1 MSRLPDPLLWKE
13 RRVLVTGHTGFKGA
27 WLAGWLVQMGAQVC
41 GLALEP
47 EESPNLFDGCRLSER
62 FESHFGD
69 IRHPEVVS
77 RVCTEFQPE
86 FIFHLAAQSLVR
98 ASYEKPLE
106 TYATNVMGTAHVL
119 EAARQLECLRAVVV
133 VTTDK
138 CYENKEWLWGYR
150 ENDRLGGHDPYS
162 NSKACAELVTDAY
175 RRSFL
180 AEQGKLI
187 ASARAGN
194 VIGGGDYAKDRLVPD
209 AIRAFRQGRP
219 LEIRSPGATRPWQ
232 HVLDPL
238 CGYLLLG
245 EQLLKGDRSFAEAF
259 NFGPAGE
266 HTVGQVAQELVR
278 GWGAGASFEA
288 PPGEHPHEAS
298 RLHLDSS
305 KARHHLQWSPRFDF
319 HQSLEATISF
329 YRHWTEGADP
339 WQLMMADISRYT
351 EKAVAPL

>member
-1 MSRLPDPLLWKE
+1 MSRLPDSQLWKD

-27 WLAGWLVQMGAQVC
+27 WLSCWLSCMGARVF

-47 EESPNLFDGCRLSER
+47 EESPNLFQSSRLAER
-62 FESHFGD
+62 IESRLGD
-69 IRHPEVVS
+69 IRDPGLVQK
-77 RVCTEFQPE
+77 VCTEFQPE
-86 FIFHLAAQSLVR
+86 AIFHLAAQSLVR
-98 ASYEKPLE
+98 ESYARPLE
-106 TYATNVMGTAHVL
+106 TYAVNVMGTAHVL
-119 EAARQLECLRAVVV
+119 EAARQLESLRGVVV

-180 AEQGKLI
+180 AQQGKLI

-209 AIRAFRQGRP
+209 AIRAFRDGRP

-245 EQLLKGDRSFAEAF
+245 EHLLKGEGSFAQAF
-259 NFGPAGE
+259 NFGPSGE
-266 HTVGQVAQELVR
+266 HTVGRVAEELVR
-278 GWGAGASFEA
+278 GWGAGASYEA

-305 KARHHLQWSPRFDF
+305 KARHHLQWAPRFEF
-319 HQSLEATISF
+319 TQSMEVTIEF
-329 YRHWTEGADP
+329 YRQWTDGADP
-339 WQLMMADISRYT
+339 WSLMLGDISRYS
-351 EKAVAPL
+351 EKAVAAL